1 MRTVLDR
8 VSLRLKLVT
17 AVLAIVAAA
26 LTGISVP
33 SIAAMEGYLLN
44 RVDDELHSIAEQLLQ
59 QAQEGRRDLYLGD
72 LFPGDAVRL
81 PSPYVF
87 ETRSPAGKVQSSHP
101 EPHDAWPRVPG
112 DPSRLTAR
120 LGTPY
125 TVGAVN
131 GELRWR
137 LLIEQLPGDQFL
149 VIGASLADVD
159 SAVERLSHLSLLVG
173 LIVLGTAALLGAVV
187 VWASLRPL
195 GEIERTAAA
204 IAAGDLSR
212 RVPDRDPR
220 TEVGRLARVLNMT
233 FNQIETAF
241 RARARSEAAARRS
254 EERMRRFVAD
264 ASHELRSPLTSIR
277 GFAELHRHGALSDP
291 AETAGV
297 MRRIEDE
304 AARMGLLVEDLL
316 LLARLDQH
324 RPIAWEPVDLLELA
338 MDARDAARAVAPH
351 RPIELVVGA
360 GPPVVMGDQARL
372 RQVFDNLIRNALVH
386 TPSETPV
393 EIRVR
398 AEGRTALLEVVDQ
411 GPGLDPDQA
420 ERVFE
425 RFYRADPARSRRH
438 GSSGLGLA
446 IVAAL
451 AAAHGGRAGV
461 LSVPGEGADFWV
473 RLPLAPAAQLPE
485 PEIAEVEVTDV
496 GGPDV
501 EVSRVESADGGAAG
515 SEPPSDVAG
524 EDSGGAPAAAPADG
538 DPTVQSDRAA
548 TSRGARGSERP

>member
-1 MRTVLDR
+1 MLDR
-8 VSLRLKLVT
+8 VSLRLKLVA

-26 LTGISVP
+26 LTGISVT
-33 SIAAMEGYLLN
+33 SVAAMQGYLLN
-44 RVDDELHSIAEQLLQ
+44 RVDDELRSIADQLLQ
-59 QAQEGRRDLYLGD
+59 QVEEGRSQLALREV
-72 LFPGDAVRL
+72 FPSDAVRL

-87 ETRSPAGKVQSSHP
+87 ETRGPAGKVQSSHP
-101 EPHDAWPRVPG
+101 DPHDAWPQVPN
-112 DPSRLTAR
+112 DSDQLREHVDTPFTVAAMT
-120 LGTPY
+120 GT
-125 TVGAVN
+125 V
-131 GELRWR
+131 RWR
-137 LLIEQLPGDQFL
+137 LLVAELPGDQFL

-159 SAVERLSHLSLLVG
+159 SAVERLSHLSLLIG
-173 LIVLGTAALLGAVV
+173 LVVLGTAALLGVAV

-291 AETAGV
+291 AETASV

-338 MDARDAARAVAPH
+338 VDARDAGRAVAPD
-351 RPIELVVGA
+351 RPIELAVGGA
-360 GPPVVMGDQARL
+360 PPVVMGDQTRL
-372 RQVFDNLIRNALVH
+372 RQVLDNLVRNALIH
-386 TPSETPV
+386 TPAGTPV

-398 AEGRTALLEVVDQ
+398 AEGRTAVLEVADQ
-411 GPGLDPDQA
+411 GPGLDRDQA

-461 LSVPGEGADFWV
+461 ESTPGQGATFWV
-473 RLPLAPAAQLPE
+473 RLPLAPGSHAPGVEATSEQTDVAATREPPLEPE
-485 PEIAEVEVTDV
+485 PPLGSDPALE
-496 GGPDV
+496 
-501 EVSRVESADGGAAG
+501 SESAGDPDPPRAAG
-515 SEPPSDVAG
+515 SGPRAG
-524 EDSGGAPAAAPADG
+524 ES
-538 DPTVQSDRAA
+538 
-548 TSRGARGSERP
+548 ARP

>member
-8 VSLRLKLVT
+8 VSLRLKLVA

-26 LTGISVP
+26 LTGISVT
-33 SIAAMEGYLLN
+33 SVAAMQGYLLD
-44 RVDDELHSIAEQLLQ
+44 RVDDELRSIADQLMQ
-59 QAQEGRRDLYLGD
+59 QVAEGRRDLSLREV
-72 LFPGDAVRL
+72 FPSDAVRL

-87 ETRSPAGKVQSSHP
+87 ETRGPKGEVQSSHP
-101 EPHDAWPRVPG
+101 DRHEAWPRVPKSPDQLAG
-112 DPSRLTAR
+112 HADK
-120 LGTPY
+120 PY
-125 TVGAVN
+125 TVAAAKGN
-131 GELRWR
+131 TRWR
-137 LLIEQLPGDQFL
+137 LLVASLPGDQFL

-159 SAVERLSHLSLLVG
+159 SAVERLSHLSLLIG
-173 LIVLGTAALLGAVV
+173 LVVLGTAAMIGVAV

-204 IAAGDLSR
+204 IAAGDLSQ

-254 EERMRRFVAD
+254 EERMRRLVAD

-291 AETAGV
+291 VETAGV

-324 RPIAWEPVDLLELA
+324 RPIAWEQVDLLELA
-338 MDARDAARAVAPH
+338 VDARDAARAVAPD

-360 GPPVVMGDQARL
+360 GLPVVMGDEARL
-372 RQVFDNLIRNALVH
+372 RQVLDNLLRNALIH
-386 TPSETPV
+386 TPAETPV

-398 AEGRTALLEVVDQ
+398 AEARTAVLEVVDQ

-425 RFYRADPARSRRH
+425 RFYRADPARGRRH

-461 LSVPGEGADFWV
+461 VSSPGEGATFWV
-473 RLPLAPAAQLPE
+473 RLPLAPAARQPE
-485 PEIAEVEVTDV
+485 PDDAEADV
-496 GGPDV
+496 HPDTEPAPEPDTSAEQEPETSPDPDTPAPDTPGDLHRTGTSPGPGG
-501 EVSRVESADGGAAG
+501 
-515 SEPPSDVAG
+515 
-524 EDSGGAPAAAPADG
+524 
-538 DPTVQSDRAA
+538 T
-548 TSRGARGSERP
+548 ERP